1 MLFSEFQS
9 QLASARHIGMVEN
22 IYKQFKGQVVANL
35 EFAKSVLAPK
45 GSGVR
50 FDAND
55 KGAFSISLGEA
66 DQPYGGV
73 ICNIAVTPNCVE
85 ITVLLED
92 IDRPEA
98 RVVLKK
104 ITLNSSASIAQAT
117 LIAMGQHESAR
128 IMEAV

>member
-9 QLASARHIGMVEN
+9 QLASARHIGAVET
-22 IYKQFKGQVVANL
+22 IYRQFKGQVVANL

-45 GSGVR
+45 GSHVR
-50 FDAND
+50 FDSDD
-55 KGAFSISLGEA
+55 KGSISISLGEF

-73 ICNIAVTPNCVE
+73 ICNIAVTPERVE
-85 ITVLLED
+85 IAVLLED

-98 RVVLKK
+98 RVELKK
-104 ITLNSSASIAQAT
+104 IPLDSSASIAQAT

-128 IMEAV
+128 VMEAV